1 MIRRINK
8 LIDVKFIFPER
19 RSNNKWQRDAQEKD
33 RLFVNLL
40 VDFRTDGEIK
50 MESNRRFD

>member
-50 MESNRRFD
+50 MESNRFD

>member
-8 LIDVKFIFPER
+8 LIDVKFIFPEW

-50 MESNRRFD
+50 MESNRFD